1 MRGPLETERLTATWE
16 SSFRVSRK
24 PAENEGSRCGGT
36 HREYE
41 SRRDLLAIA
50 WLGMRIHFGMEIFD
64 TRAMV
69 GNYASLAS
77 DGTYNRVR

>member
-1 MRGPLETERLTATWE
+1 MRGLLGTRRLTATWE

-24 PAENEGSRCGGT
+24 PAENEGNGCGGT
-36 HREYE
+36 HRESE

-50 WLGMRIHFGMEIFD
+50 WLGMRMHFGMEIFD

-77 DGTYNRVR
+77 DGTCNRVR